1 MTNLINSFWSAE
13 GGIPAGLIAYYRM
26 DNDATDEL
34 GSHDGTATNIT
45 YGTGK
50 AGQSAI
56 FNGSTGFITVA
67 DDDALSFT
75 DGVAPPSQQ
84 DLPFSVSFYVKHT
97 SATAWQTLVC
107 KSQGTGTFIEWTI
120 YQFNNECVF
129 RIYSGSSTAAH
140 RSGIASFIPVAG
152 TWYHIVVTYDGVD
165 LNGLNVYVDSVN
177 ITSSNQTGGTY
188 VGMIN
193 TTQPVSMGRVG
204 SGASDFTGEL
214 DGVGIWDAE
223 LSQSEVDDIYDIQNA
238 GSDLV

>member
-1 MTNLINSFWSAE
+1 MSKLINPFWSAAA
-13 GGIPAGLIAYYRM
+13 PAANLIAYYRM

-34 GSHDGTATNIT
+34 GNHDGTPTSIT

-50 AGQSAI
+50 AGSSAI
-56 FNGSTGFITVA
+56 FNGSTGYITVSDH
-67 DDDALSFT
+67 DDLSFT
-75 DGVAPPSQQ
+75 DGVAHPGQQ

-107 KSQGTGTFIEWTI
+107 KSQGTATYIEWTI

-129 RIYSGSSTAAH
+129 RIHSNSLTSAH
-140 RSGIASFIPVAG
+140 HSGIASFTPSAG
-152 TWYHIVVTYDGVD
+152 TWYHLVCTYDGVD
-165 LNGLNVYVDSVN
+165 QTGMKVYIDSVDS
-177 ITSSNQTGGTY
+177 TSSTATAGSY

-193 TTQPVSMGRVG
+193 TTQDVSMGRVG

-223 LSQSEVDDIYDIQNA
+223 LTQDEVDDIYATQN
-238 GSDLV
+238 GGGDLV